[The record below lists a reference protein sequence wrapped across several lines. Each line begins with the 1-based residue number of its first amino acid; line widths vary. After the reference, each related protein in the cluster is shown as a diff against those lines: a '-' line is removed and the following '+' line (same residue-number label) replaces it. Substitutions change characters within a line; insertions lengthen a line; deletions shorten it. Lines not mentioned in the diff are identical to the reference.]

1 MMLNFGI
8 FVLGGVLVAAVL
20 ALATAVLTVLDG
32 RGQKPRWLPFTL
44 FQCICRC
51 GATSSIDA
59 LRALSPGV
67 FTYAYDDVR
76 YERWREVLMRR
87 ERITAMEWMALDSKM
102 YEEQERAKLAHFET
116 FIDQEFDAVQK
127 KPETGM
133 PSVAKVMVTQWN
145 VSAIVG
151 WVSFVMGL
159 IALMP
164 ALFGEAR
171 FYHLGPVFGLVVGG
185 VLVSRSGP
193 LKTVEE
199 YEIK

>member
-1 MMLNFGI
+1 MLNFGI
-8 FVLGGVLVAAVL
+8 VLSGVLVAAVL

-32 RGQKPRWLPFTL
+32 RGQKPRWLPFAL

-51 GATSSIDA
+51 GATSSIEA

-87 ERITAMEWMALDSKM
+87 ESITAMEWMALDSKM
-102 YEEQERAKLAHFET
+102 YEEQERAKLAHCEM
-116 FIDQEFDAVQK
+116 FIDQEFDPVQK

-133 PSVAKVMVTQWN
+133 PSVTKVMVTHWN

-193 LKTVEE
+193 LKTVDE